1 MAQNVQRWLLDRE
14 RFAWAREHVPER
26 KWFQISK
33 YFPGYVLRRQMVYI
47 DAETGD
53 VIGAQGGEQVPDGR
67 VFLYGYDVQAF
78 CGIDVPGLEDAM
90 TAKPPWS
97 WRARYIRRG
106 KGSRKAGRMNPSASR
121 SYGLT
126 CPMRGISR

>member
-1 MAQNVQRWLLDRE
+1 MQLSADHNMQVVQPTT
-14 RFAWAREHVPER
+14 AS
-26 KWFQISK
+26 QI
-33 YFPGYVLRRQMVYI
+33 FHVLRRQMVYI

-90 TAKPPWS
+90 TAKPPS
-97 WRARYIRRG
+97 RLAARG
-106 KGSRKAGRMNPSASR
+106 TSGDAKAPAKPGE
-121 SYGLT
+121 
-126 CPMRGISR
+126 

>member
-1 MAQNVQRWLLDRE
+1 MIMAQNVQRWLLDRE

-90 TAKPPWS
+90 TAKPPS
-97 WRARYIRRG
+97 RLAARG
-106 KGSRKAGRMNPSASR
+106 TSGDAKAPAKPGE
-121 SYGLT
+121 
-126 CPMRGISR
+126 

>member
-47 DAETGD
+47 DA
-53 VIGAQGGEQVPDGR
+53 
-67 VFLYGYDVQAF
+67 VQAF

-90 TAKPPWS
+90 TAKPPS
-97 WRARYIRRG
+97 RLAARG
-106 KGSRKAGRMNPSASR
+106 TSGDAKAPAKPGE
-121 SYGLT
+121 
-126 CPMRGISR
+126 